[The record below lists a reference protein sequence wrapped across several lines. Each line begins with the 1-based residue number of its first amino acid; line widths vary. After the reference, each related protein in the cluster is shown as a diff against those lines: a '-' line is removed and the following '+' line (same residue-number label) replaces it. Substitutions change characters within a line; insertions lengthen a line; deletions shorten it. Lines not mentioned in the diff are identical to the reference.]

1 MSDSKDVLFA
11 YSIGVHKDGTIT
23 THFIPAAEDIERTAN
38 RYDVYVTSK
47 ELIADIEN
55 QLLAD
60 RVARAVAAQLAPK
73 DEGKELREGLI
84 NALRDRGI
92 DPLQP

>member
-1 MSDSKDVLFA
+1 MSDSKAVLFA
-11 YSIGVHKDGTIT
+11 YSIGVHTDGTIT

-92 DPLQP
+92 DPLQS